1 MSTVTRR
8 AVVVGVDRSD
18 PGLAAVQYAAA
29 WASRAKL
36 PLRVLHAF
44 EPTQYAMH
52 APIQGRLDVK
62 AVLRK
67 TAQRMLDDTVDVLAA
82 VYPDL
87 DVEVVLEEGSET
99 EMLLRESEHAHAVVL
114 GSRGVGGFADLVIGS
129 TTLHV
134 VSHARCPVIAVP
146 APTGDEDFR
155 KGVVVGVDG
164 SDVSTTA
171 IGFALEIA
179 ATTGQKLRAV
189 HVWHDATRTGV
200 GLMMP
205 LTYDLNQVMGE
216 ERLVL
221 AESLAGWFEKFPDVD
236 VEALVVPGHPVSVLS
251 AAAADAQLL
260 VVGSRGRG
268 SIRSLVLGSVS
279 HGVLHH
285 ASAPVAVVRDPT
297 QSLHGRRE

>member
-18 PGLAAVQYAAA
+18 PALAAVQYAAA
-29 WASRAKL
+29 WAGRAKL

-44 EPTQYAMH
+44 EPSQYAVH
-52 APIQGRLDVK
+52 APVQGTLEVES
-62 AVLRK
+62 VLRK
-67 TAQRMLDDTVDVLAA
+67 TAQRLLDDTVDVLAA

-87 DVEVVLEEGSET
+87 DVEAVLEEGSEA
-99 EMLLRESEHAHAVVL
+99 EMLLRESEHAYAVVL
-114 GSRGVGGFADLVIGS
+114 GSRGAGGFADLVIGS

-146 APTGDEDFR
+146 ASTGDEDHR
-155 KGVVVGVDG
+155 TGVVVGVDG
-164 SDVSTTA
+164 SDVSTAA
-171 IGFALEIA
+171 IGFAFEIA
-179 ATTGQKLRAV
+179 AGTGQPLRAV
-189 HVWHDATRTGV
+189 HVWHDVTRTGV

-205 LTYDLNQVMGE
+205 VTYDLEQVVE
-216 ERLVL
+216 DERLVL
-221 AESLAGWFEKFPDVD
+221 AESLVGWREKFPEVD
-236 VEALVVPGHPVSVLS
+236 VKALVVPGHPVSVLS
-251 AAAADAQLL
+251 AAAADAQLV

-285 ASAPVAVVRDPT
+285 ASAPVAVVRDR
-297 QSLHGRRE
+297 Q